1 MNTKDEKKVISL
13 IKNHIAAREVLDV
26 ILKDINIRRSNTLKM
41 SAPGLRL
48 KSVSCIQAE
57 AMYDAYTNLQDQLVK
72 LREAIIR

>member
-26 ILKDINIRRSNTLKM
+26 ILKDINIRRSNALKM
-41 SAPGLRL
+41 SAPGLKL

-57 AMYDAYTNLQDQLVK
+57 AMYDAYSNLQDQLVK
-72 LREAIIR
+72 LRQAIIR